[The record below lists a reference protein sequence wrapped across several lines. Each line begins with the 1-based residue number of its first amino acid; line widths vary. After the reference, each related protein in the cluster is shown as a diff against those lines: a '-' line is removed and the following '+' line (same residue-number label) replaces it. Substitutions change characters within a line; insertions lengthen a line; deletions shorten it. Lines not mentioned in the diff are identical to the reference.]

1 MAALLRARPLCLR
14 YACLVLTV
22 GMGKFFAPNIT
33 RLGRILSAVWGLA
46 LAITGVLL
54 WARSKWICLV
64 LVASGAFALYE
75 AVRGWCIMRACGIKT
90 KL

>member
-1 MAALLRARPLCLR
+1 
-14 YACLVLTV
+14 
-22 GMGKFFAPNIT
+22 MGKFFAPNIT
-33 RLGRILSAVWGLA
+33 RLGRILRAVWGLA

-54 WARSKWICLV
+54 WARSTWICLV

-75 AVRGWCIMRACGIKT
+75 AARGWCVMRACGIKT

>member
-1 MAALLRARPLCLR
+1 
-14 YACLVLTV
+14 
-22 GMGKFFAPNIT
+22 MGKFFAPNIT
-33 RLGRILSAVWGLA
+33 RLGRILRAVWGLA

-54 WARSKWICLV
+54 WARSTWICLV

-75 AVRGWCIMRACGIKT
+75 AVRGWCIMLACGIKT